1 MNNKNNMLKP
11 EEKEKNSKKD
21 IYPGNLPQNYQKNIR
36 VKMILK
42 NLLNL

>member
-21 IYPGNLPQNYQKNIR
+21 IYPGNLPQNYQKNI
-36 VKMILK
+36 ILLEDK
-42 NLLNL
+42 YITG